1 MIQIGAQEVLDI
13 PESIKMRTTTTY
25 LLLIILVINACSKV
39 GSPARSQTIKMQEA
53 DNRYEYYF
61 VEGLRN
67 KLLGSPAEAVSLF
80 SECIELEPQR
90 DGAYYQIALIAYM
103 TGNLDEAEKYCSM
116 ALERNPEL
124 WYYSLMGD
132 ILHRKGKIEGAIGV
146 YKDALQRFP
155 DNEEIKFTLGRFYF
169 DNGSFEEAVEIF
181 RYFDSK
187 YGIEGSSAIP
197 LIKSLIELGKFNEAE
212 TKLTQLAEDYPG
224 EYEYLGL
231 LAELYRDSGQ
241 DQKAKE
247 VYEILLRDN
256 PDEIRIIFS
265 LIEFLRKQG
274 AYEDIFN
281 LLNTV
286 ALKDAVS
293 EEDKVNLFAAQ
304 LEDPQIIKDYVK
316 EFEIPLMIL
325 EAAHDKSPVV
335 KLLRAELYQHTGR
348 INEAAQ
354 YLEAYVKTWPN
365 SYYAWEK
372 LLLILSDQRDN
383 EKLYA
388 LSLTATRNFNTAILP
403 KIMNAWAAIE
413 IGLYDEALEQLERSK
428 RLSNED
434 KDIVLQIVSL
444 EADALYRKG
453 DTQEAFSKFDEA
465 LKIDPGDN
473 LILNKYS
480 YFLAEKGMRL
490 NEALRMIEKVI
501 EVENNN
507 TYNDTHAWVLY
518 KMKKFR
524 KAEIVMKKI
533 IESNDNN
540 NAEYFEHYGF
550 ILRERKKCGEAVISW
565 TKAIEMDSTKTHL
578 NREIEKCMGKN

>member
-1 MIQIGAQEVLDI
+1 MGKAAAHSFGPEG
-13 PESIKMRTTTTY
+13 ESI
-25 LLLIILVINACSKV
+25 
-39 GSPARSQTIKMQEA
+39 
-53 DNRYEYYF
+53 
-61 VEGLRN
+61 
-67 KLLGSPAEAVSLF
+67 
-80 SECIELEPQR
+80 
-90 DGAYYQIALIAYM
+90 
-103 TGNLDEAEKYCSM
+103 
-116 ALERNPEL
+116 
-124 WYYSLMGD
+124 
-132 ILHRKGKIEGAIGV
+132 
-146 YKDALQRFP
+146 
-155 DNEEIKFTLGRFYF
+155 
-169 DNGSFEEAVEIF
+169 
-181 RYFDSK
+181 
-187 YGIEGSSAIP
+187 
-197 LIKSLIELGKFNEAE
+197 
-212 TKLTQLAEDYPG
+212 
-224 EYEYLGL
+224 
-231 LAELYRDSGQ
+231 
-241 DQKAKE
+241 
-247 VYEILLRDN
+247 
-256 PDEIRIIFS
+256 
-265 LIEFLRKQG
+265 
-274 AYEDIFN
+274 
-281 LLNTV
+281 
-286 ALKDAVS
+286 
-293 EEDKVNLFAAQ
+293 
-304 LEDPQIIKDYVK
+304 
-316 EFEIPLMIL
+316 
-325 EAAHDKSPVV
+325 
-335 KLLRAELYQHTGR
+335 
-348 INEAAQ
+348 
-354 YLEAYVKTWPN
+354 
-365 SYYAWEK
+365 
-372 LLLILSDQRDN
+372 
-383 EKLYA
+383 
-388 LSLTATRNFNTAILP
+388 TATRNFNTAILP

-480 YFLAEKGMRL
+480 YFLAENGMRL